1 MTITEL
7 IQQLE
12 QFDGDTEVNLHTV
25 ALVYDREAW
34 TVTEDF
40 KVVQSDGIVYLE
52 SKHAV

>member
-12 QFDGDTEVNLHTV
+12 QFDGDTEVNLHTA
-25 ALVYDREAW
+25 ALVYDREVW